1 MSWLSDI
8 IKKVNKEVARVN
20 TQITKNVPEEIGR
33 VGTQFGK
40 EVSRVAENVGEET
53 GRISS
58 QIGGEISRVAE
69 NVGEETGR
77 IFDQIGGEISRVAER
92 VGDEFKRTFTSEDEE
107 PLPVLD
113 PAGPA
118 MTTSDVGMGDPLNT
132 RFFETVGK
140 GRKRKGKGRS
150 ATIFGGQGES
160 VRPSLLSMKNTGKP
174 KQLLGA

>member
-1 MSWLSDI
+1 MSWFSDI
-8 IKKVNKEVARVN
+8 IKKVTEEVKRVN

-33 VGTQFGK
+33 IGTQFGK

-53 GRISS
+53 GRIFG
-58 QIGGEISRVAE
+58 QIGDEVSRVAE
-69 NVGEETGR
+69 N
-77 IFDQIGGEISRVAER
+77 

-107 PLPVLD
+107 PLPLLD
-113 PAGPA
+113 PAGPT
-118 MTTSDVGMGDPLNT
+118 MTTADTGMSDPLNT

-150 ATIFGGQGES
+150 ATIFGGQGEG
-160 VRPSLLSMKNTGKP
+160 VRPSLLSMKNTQQP